1 VILAENVHGVAKVVD
16 HISWVEPLSGIL
28 TDITSSDRPN
38 NADAGNGNP
47 GYTLT
52 R

>member
-1 VILAENVHGVAKVVD
+1 MTKVVD
-16 HISWVEPLSGIL
+16 HIGWVEPLVG
-28 TDITSSDRPN
+28 TAGKNADRSN
-38 NADAGNGNP
+38 DADAGNGNP